1 MRKSLSLIVLAAVVG
16 CGAKGAQQ
24 PEPPKPSPY
33 ENLPLATPA
42 LAGQKVAVLPLTLA
56 VPDTALA
63 GDTLLGSRAKVLA
76 WADSLLLE
84 GLMGRAPEVTWVGPA
99 DLRKA
104 ARRATGLVPDP
115 DHLGHA
121 VLRDVNLKMV
131 PDPLRS
137 QIRTLVALVD
147 ARYCLVPTAAVF
159 LKEPDGRI
167 KIEMMLVLV
176 DARTGDPGWHSLA
189 TGIGATPAQAY
200 RIALSHVLR
209 VEGVQ

>member
-1 MRKSLSLIVLAAVVG
+1 MVLAALVG
-16 CGAKGAQQ
+16 CGGKSEKP

-33 ENLPLATPA
+33 LNLPMATPA

-63 GDTLLGSRAKVLA
+63 GDSLLGSRVKVLA
-76 WADSLLLE
+76 WADSMLLE
-84 GLMGRAPEVTWVGPA
+84 ALMGRAPEVTWVGPA
-99 DLRKA
+99 ELRRV
-104 ARRATGLVPDP
+104 ARRATGLAPDP
-115 DHLGHA
+115 DRLGHA
-121 VLRDVNLKMV
+121 ILRDPTFKMV

-137 QIRTLVALVD
+137 QLRTLVALVD

-167 KIEMMLVLV
+167 KTEMMLVLV
-176 DARTGDPGWHSLA
+176 DARTGSPGWHSVASA
-189 TGIGATPAQAY
+189 TGDTPAQAY
-200 RIALSHVLR
+200 RAALANVLR